1 MSGLNLGVN
10 TRSINHLD
18 NLMGAKEIV
27 KQCARLD
34 QGYCEKHK
42 AWCYIIQSCET
53 KGMSAYDKR
62 AAKIKFNK
70 QMVEHFGTVWINP
83 SVHGTFNVY
92 VYEEKGLKKTDI
104 GTQKTLADSLKVQA
118 KFCKEHKIVN
128 KNKRVNIEDVVVYE
142 KRGV

>member
-1 MSGLNLGVN
+1 
-10 TRSINHLD
+10 
-18 NLMGAKEIV
+18 
-27 KQCARLD
+27 
-34 QGYCEKHK
+34 
-42 AWCYIIQSCET
+42 
-53 KGMSAYDKR
+53 MSAYDKR